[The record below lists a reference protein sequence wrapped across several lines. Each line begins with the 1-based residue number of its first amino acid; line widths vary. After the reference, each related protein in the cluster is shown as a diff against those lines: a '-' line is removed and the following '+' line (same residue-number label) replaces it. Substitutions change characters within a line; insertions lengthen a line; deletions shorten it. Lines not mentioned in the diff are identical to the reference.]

1 MPKIISFYI
10 LNQLLKTLL
19 ITFFILFGILFFN
32 ESIGFLE
39 KASNGELYPS
49 LVGLVL
55 IFSIPSLLEI
65 AIPTSLFIGTLIAI
79 YNLKK
84 TNEITFANQAG
95 LSESGIVLICLIPS
109 IFLSIFLIF
118 NSFFLAPTS
127 NQQLSFLSKS
137 QSFADNFKLMGEGKI
152 NEIEELNG
160 IFFAEGAS
168 DLGFQNIFA
177 KIESEDLNY
186 ILNSEEV
193 SANSNDQIYNKI
205 LFKNGELFIPLE
217 ENNFFLDFE
226 SLFFLFPK
234 NEIQASKEIKSK
246 TWNELLKETD
256 NQIYVSEILERFSLG
271 LMLIISVMIAAPLSL
286 RMQENGRFILVFS
299 GLVIFLSYYGLVIGQ
314 KAFIEENIFK
324 PMQIFLIIHG
334 LFAMLAIF
342 LFGFERFIFN
352 FNSVI
357 AKKYSKKWFLQ
368 LLLLV
373 ILVSVIFNII
383 FYEVIS

>member
-49 LVGLVL
+49 LVSLVL
-55 IFSIPSLLEI
+55 IFAIPSLLEI

-95 LSESGIVLICLIPS
+95 LGESGIVLICLLPS

-205 LFKNGELFIPLE
+205 LFENGELFIPLE

-234 NEIQASKEIKSK
+234 SEIQASKEIKTK
-246 TWNELLKETD
+246 TWNELSKETD
-256 NQIYVSEILERFSLG
+256 NQIYVTEILERFSLS
-271 LMLIISVMIAAPLSL
+271 LMLIISVLIAAPLSL
-286 RMQENGRFILVFS
+286 RMQENGRFFLVFS

-324 PMQIFLIIHG
+324 PEQIFLIIHG

-342 LFGFERFIFN
+342 LFGFDKFIFN
-352 FNSVI
+352 FNSFI
-357 AKKYSKKWFLQ
+357 AKKYSKRWFLQ